1 MKSSRRKEIGK
12 RYEKAKVCRQKI
24 KDRKIW
30 WAEIKYIIPMIL
42 LPLANAGVP
51 MLFVQAPA
59 LIITLPI
66 GILIEALICAN
77 YLQIPKKNAF
87 GAATIA
93 NLISTVIGFPVL
105 WFALVLIQMLTGG
118 GGAPRFKDPWLS
130 IYAVTVQA
138 AWVLPFEE
146 KLYWMVPSAM
156 LILLVPTFFM
166 SVFVEQFFYRRILR
180 SIVPDADFIKASW
193 KFHLASYGFLFA
205 LGLILLAHALITHK
219 SYLF

>member
-1 MKSSRRKEIGK
+1 
-12 RYEKAKVCRQKI
+12 
-24 KDRKIW
+24 
-30 WAEIKYIIPMIL
+30 MIL

-66 GILIEALICAN
+66 VILIEALICAN

-105 WFALVLIQMLTGG
+105 WFALVLMQMLTGG

-138 AWVLPFEE
+138 PWVLPFEE

-166 SVFVEQFFYRRILR
+166 SVLVEQFFYRRILR
-180 SIVPDADFIKASW
+180 SIVPDADFFKASW